1 MNPTVAAIESPWVP
15 DHQSIAYLSV
25 DSCDGEMNDMVIHRM
40 VMAPILVVAALKYC
54 ISSIILPSEA
64 S

>member
-1 MNPTVAAIESPWVP
+1 
-15 DHQSIAYLSV
+15 
-25 DSCDGEMNDMVIHRM
+25 MNDMAIHRM

-64 S
+64 GYCKHIGPYRIAKRVLWNERFVA